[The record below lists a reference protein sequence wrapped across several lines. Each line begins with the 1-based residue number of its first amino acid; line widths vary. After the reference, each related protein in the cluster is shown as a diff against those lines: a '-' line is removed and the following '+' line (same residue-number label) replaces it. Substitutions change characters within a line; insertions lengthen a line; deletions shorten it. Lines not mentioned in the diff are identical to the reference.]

1 MQQST
6 DLQNLL
12 HSVHRKSYPAYK
24 SLKGSYQ
31 FDNYI
36 LSIDHVQGDPFAS
49 PSHISVRISH
59 KTAGFPRE
67 YYSDHVTRITLS
79 DYLTRQFEKQVSHY
93 TFRAK
98 GSGKSGLISVSH
110 CGQEILERT
119 ACEITEKGI
128 TARFFIGFPAN
139 GRTINATEL
148 EKILFDFLPVCVQKA
163 FLYRNINHKELE
175 QTIFLAEDQT
185 YIRSQLAKRNL
196 VAFVADGS
204 ILPRE
209 SGISSRPMKVS
220 IPFTSPES
228 LRVTMDLPH
237 KGKISGMGIPEG
249 ITLIVGG
256 GYHGKSTL
264 LNALELGVY
273 NHISGDGREYVITD
287 DTALKLRSEDGR
299 FIKDV
304 DISLFINDLPNK
316 KDTRCF
322 STEDASGST
331 SQAAGIVEGME
342 AGSRV
347 FLLDEDTSA
356 TNFMV
361 RDTFMQEVISR
372 EKEPITPFL
381 ERAED
386 LYKKAGISTILV
398 AGSSGAFFH
407 IADTIIQ
414 MDSYHPVD
422 ISEKVRALCGKY
434 PLNPVKAP
442 EFRFPESHRIMQK
455 QTPAVRSHGRNAG
468 RPEQLK
474 IKVHGKDGFLIGKQD
489 VDLRY
494 IEQLIDTEQTAALGL
509 LLKYTIEKL
518 TDGTRTIDD
527 IVKYLADQLKHKGLS
542 FLSEGS
548 YIPCGYAMPRIQEI
562 YSCFNR
568 YRR

>member
-237 KGKISGMGIPEG
+237 KGKISGMTNFGLFVTLDGIHIDGLVHISDLGEDYFNFRPEIMAIEGERSG
-249 ITLIVGG
+249 IRFNMGDKVSVRVARADLDTSKIDLTLI
-256 GYHGKSTL
+256 
-264 LNALELGVY
+264 
-273 NHISGDGREYVITD
+273 SG
-287 DTALKLRSEDGR
+287 
-299 FIKDV
+299 
-304 DISLFINDLPNK
+304 
-316 KDTRCF
+316 
-322 STEDASGST
+322 
-331 SQAAGIVEGME
+331 
-342 AGSRV
+342 
-347 FLLDEDTSA
+347 
-356 TNFMV
+356 
-361 RDTFMQEVISR
+361 
-372 EKEPITPFL
+372 
-381 ERAED
+381 
-386 LYKKAGISTILV
+386 
-398 AGSSGAFFH
+398 GSSDKKRRTKTTAQTGSKTKRKLTAKE
-407 IADTIIQ
+407 IDDAMKT
-414 MDSYHPVD
+414 
-422 ISEKVRALCGKY
+422 
-434 PLNPVKAP
+434 PVKQ
-442 EFRFPESHRIMQK
+442 EK
-455 QTPAVRSHGRNAG
+455 PAAKRRSKAQPASAATSSENGKKKTAKAKTATEKAKRKDKK
-468 RPEQLK
+468 PSKSVK
-474 IKVHGKDGFLIGKQD
+474 IKVKTS
-489 VDLRY
+489 
-494 IEQLIDTEQTAALGL
+494 DTAPT
-509 LLKYTIEKL
+509 K
-518 TDGTRTIDD
+518 R
-527 IVKYLADQLKHKGLS
+527 KGRS
-542 FLSEGS
+542 K
-548 YIPCGYAMPRIQEI
+548 AK
-562 YSCFNR
+562 
-568 YRR
+568 